1 MGGISIVATG
11 SQGSSNYMEALKS
24 PLMGLFEKHIACKFI
39 LYVQDYSETNPKTHE
54 GMDLTR
60 VTTRDLIAKYGLDDN
75 NVDFIGHALALHKDD
90 CYLNEPT
97 LDTVKRMKVDFNEE
111 GKVIVVTSERE
122 TAKCKKVVCD
132 PSYLPNKVR
141 KVGKVARVIAIMSHP
156 IPNTNESH
164 LV

>member
-24 PLMGLFEKHIACKFI
+24 PLMGLFEKRIACKFI

-60 VTTRDLIAKYGLDDN
+60 VTTRDLI
-75 NVDFIGHALALHKDD
+75 VDFI
-90 CYLNEPT
+90 
-97 LDTVKRMKVDFNEE
+97 EE
-111 GKVIVVTSERE
+111 GKVIGVTSEGE

-156 IPNTNESH
+156 IPNTNEYH